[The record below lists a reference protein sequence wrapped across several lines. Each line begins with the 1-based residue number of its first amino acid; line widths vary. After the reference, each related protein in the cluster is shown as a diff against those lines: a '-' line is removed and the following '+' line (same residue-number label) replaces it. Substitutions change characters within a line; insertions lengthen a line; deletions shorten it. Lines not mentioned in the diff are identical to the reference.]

1 MSGLLL
7 VLAAT
12 PLEQDL
18 LRRSLGQAEGTT
30 LAHRDALSGQ
40 IKGRDVTLLETG
52 IGLVNAAQALTGALA
67 STSPPR
73 LVLQVGVGGAYP
85 GSGLS
90 IGDIAVATEEHY
102 GDLGVY
108 TADGWLSAEAFGIPL
123 LKADRDYF
131 NTFPLNAALVSK
143 AQDLIQGTPSEG
155 TAPLVRKGPFVT
167 VQQSTG
173 VAARGRELAERF
185 RALCENMEG
194 AAAAHICTLYEVPF
208 LEVRG
213 ISNPAEDRDRTA
225 WDLPL
230 AAGRAQ
236 EAALNLIA
244 HLDVLL
250 EPGP

>member
-1 MSGLLL
+1 MSEPLL

-18 LRRSLGQAEGTT
+18 LRRSFGEAEGMT

-67 STSPPR
+67 STAPR

-108 TADGWLSAEAFGIPL
+108 TADGWQSAEAFGIPL

-143 AQDLIQGTPSEG
+143 AHDLIQGTPSDG
-155 TAPLVRKGPFVT
+155 TVPLVRKGSFVT

-173 VAARGRELAERF
+173 IAARGRELAKRF

-194 AAAAHICTLYEVPF
+194 AAAAHICTLYETPF
-208 LEVRG
+208 LEIRG

-230 AAGRAQ
+230 AAVRAQ
-236 EAALNLIA
+236 KAALTLIA

-250 EPGP
+250 EPDS